1 MNDPGAVVA
10 VVMTSATAGFFTI
23 RLIVNAVMKHK
34 ELALRAEQPAG
45 SVSDERMARLEVA
58 VESIALEVER
68 ISEGQRFTTRL
79 LNEAARASSPR
90 VAAPI
95 KQDTPH

>member
-1 MNDPGAVVA
+1 MNDPAAVVA

-45 SVSDERMARLEVA
+45 SVSDER
-58 VESIALEVER
+58 
-68 ISEGQRFTTRL
+68 ISEGQRLTTRL

-95 KQDTPH
+95 KQNTPH

>member
-1 MNDPGAVVA
+1 MADPGAVVA

-23 RLIVNAVMKHK
+23 RLIVNAILRHK
-34 ELALRAEQPAG
+34 ELAIRG
-45 SVSDERMARLEVA
+45 SQSASSISDERMARLEVA

-68 ISEGQRFTTRL
+68 ISEGQRFTTKL

-90 VAAPI
+90 VGAPL
-95 KQDTPH
+95 KQNTPH